1 MKLSQKYDFTL
12 WQFQNL
18 YYATYEDKG
27 LVVTLAYCPLPVK

>member
-1 MKLSQKYDFTL
+1 MKLSQKYGFTL

-27 LVVTLAYCPLPVK
+27 LVVALAYCPLTVK